1 MSEAKPRG
9 RACLSKLH
17 AQAILAKGDKMDDSN
32 SQHGTSEKEL
42 EATPCGKQLRKR
54 CVLDVCLDRLL
65 SL

>member
-1 MSEAKPRG
+1 MSEAKP

-42 EATPCGKQLRKR
+42 EETYCGKQLRKR
-54 CVLDVCLDRLL
+54 CVLDVCLNRLL